1 MYPSW
6 YGLYHCCFEHA
17 QHINFKWI
25 TFDNIDDIHVKT
37 HKDIIETF
45 SGSLLLTIDLL
56 SKQYDAPL
64 IIPWLITGLQDIGIG
79 NIDKQS
85 LCTKKGCKI
94 NNTDPV
100 EMFVDRMYTKYNIKR
115 NLISSQKCNNI
126 IYIINKRPHN
136 GIDAIFNTMKNKYND
151 KFNFLLIDY
160 TKIDFKKQLELMNTT
175 CLCIVGVGTARA
187 NTPFLPNGSIEIQTF
202 EHNNLSKNCIDYVDY
217 HIGTLSE
224 NIKILNIP
232 FYTKQESINFMS
244 SNLLEKYVEYAL
256 SSIPINT
263 PINIE
268 DNIPEQIKHIKT
280 HNKYNEL
287 FDKWRNDMS
296 NRIEDMFI
304 LLDKYA

>member
-1 MYPSW
+1 
-6 YGLYHCCFEHA
+6 
-17 QHINFKWI
+17 
-25 TFDNIDDIHVKT
+25 
-37 HKDIIETF
+37 
-45 SGSLLLTIDLL
+45 
-56 SKQYDAPL
+56 
-64 IIPWLITGLQDIGIG
+64 LQDIGIG